1 MRKNKITALVLVCV
15 MMFSIMAT
23 GFVMAAEEEI
33 MPISESTSK
42 FEDISGHWAEQTII
56 NMTEKGIFKGQTET
70 LFAPDANVTNAEFVA
85 MCVRVANKEV
95 TPGNGSFT
103 DVTEGN
109 WYYEEVDKAVAMGI
123 LEAGGEFKPNEP
135 MNREDM
141 AVVAYKTYGEDVEA
155 AELDFSDKD
164 EISADKA
171 ELVAKAVTAGLIK
184 GMDTGDFQPKANMT
198 RAQSAT
204 VIERLMELVSEEPT
218 TTPSAEPTAS
228 TEPTPAPTEGCFPNE
243 DWTKSGIKGPQ
254 IDMGV
259 EKVDGETAY
268 TDKTGASA
276 VYYPGIERAGNINV
290 YVYLIPQGEKDDT
303 QMKVEVFFNGQTDE
317 KIIDTS
323 KEEKGYYYVGTYPCA
338 GSAKEY
344 EYVKVTRIS
353 EDDTYTRLSAIRF
366 DFLGMT
372 DKPGPNSAVN
382 GQYIVHPYDAK
393 YSHAGY
399 VTEPTTKPSATP
411 TGDVTE
417 DTETTLENPDEWNR
431 TFAEFF
437 DGNAVNEE
445 IWRIADKDGAG
456 HTLCSRWRENVEVK
470 DGNLHLLAKKEVR
483 PIENADGTLHEQ
495 PFTCGSMSTQSEDW
509 HYGYYEAKYK
519 YAAATGTN
527 NSFWLMSDGGPS
539 KMGDSEIDIN
549 EGHYP
554 YEMATNIHGF
564 DPNQGGTVRESLKY
578 PISAPQDLATEM
590 NIFHLEWNAKELKFG
605 CNGEIKRKAENKYCK
620 NPTRMYLSLA
630 VLDFAGEVTDAI
642 DGTEM
647 VVDWVKVYE
656 KK

>member
-23 GFVMAAEEEI
+23 GFVMAAEEEV
-33 MPISESTSK
+33 MPISENAATK

-56 NMTEKGIFKGQTET
+56 NMTELGIFEGRTET
-70 LFAPDANVTNAEFVA
+70 LFAPDDNVTNAEFVA
-85 MCVRVANKEV
+85 MCVRFANEDV
-95 TPGNGSFT
+95 TPGSGSFT

-109 WYYEEVDKAVAMGI
+109 WYYEEVEKAVALGI
-123 LEAGGEFKPNEP
+123 IEAGGEFKPNEP
-135 MNREDM
+135 MSREDM

-155 AELDFSDKD
+155 AELDFTDAE

-171 ELVAKAVTAGLIK
+171 ELVAKAVTAGLIE
-184 GMDTGDFQPKANMT
+184 GMDTGAFLPKDNMT
-198 RAQSAT
+198 RAQAAT
-204 VIERLMELVSEEPT
+204 VIERLMELVSVEPT
-218 TTPSAEPTAS
+218 PSASAEPTQ
-228 TEPTPAPTEGCFPNE
+228 EIGCFPNE
-243 DWTKSGIKGPQ
+243 DWIKSGIQGPE
-254 IDMGV
+254 METSFGTV
-259 EKVDGETAY
+259 VTETAY

-276 VYYPGIERAGNINV
+276 IYYPGIEREGNINI

-303 QMKVEVFFNGQTDE
+303 QMKVEVYHNGKVDE
-317 KIIDTS
+317 TIIDTS
-323 KEEKGYYYVGTYPCA
+323 KEEEGYYYIGWYDFA
-338 GSAKEY
+338 GSANEY

-353 EDDTYTRLSAIRF
+353 DDDTYTRLSMIRF
-366 DFLGMT
+366 DFLGMSSEENP
-372 DKPGPNSAVN
+372 DFDENSAVN
-382 GQYIVHPYDAK
+382 GQYYVAPYYRAETEEP
-393 YSHAGY
+393 SPS
-399 VTEPTTKPSATP
+399 TEPTTTP

-417 DTETTLENPDEWNR
+417 ETETSLANPDEWNL
-431 TFAEFF
+431 TFAEYF
-437 DGNAVNEE
+437 DGNALNEE
-445 IWRIADKDGAG
+445 VWKAADQDAAT
-456 HTLCSRWRENVEVK
+456 HTLCSRWKENVEVK
-470 DGNLHLLAKKEVR
+470 DGNLYLYAKKETR
-483 PIENADGTLHEQ
+483 PITLSDGRVIEQ
-495 PFTCGSMSTQSEDW
+495 PFTCGSISTLTEDW

-527 NSFWLMSDGGPS
+527 NSFWLMSDGGPAAQ
-539 KMGDSEIDIN
+539 GDSEIDIN

-564 DPNQGGTVRESLKY
+564 NPNEGGRVTSSMKY
-578 PISAPQDLATEM
+578 QINAAEDLATEM
-590 NIFHLEWNAKELKFG
+590 NIFHLEWDANQLQFG
-605 CNGEIKRKAENKYCK
+605 CNGEIVRRTDNRYCK

>member
-103 DVTEGN
+103 DVIEGN
-109 WYYEEVDKAVAMGI
+109 WYYEEVEKAVAMGI

-218 TTPSAEPTAS
+218 VTPSAEPT
-228 TEPTPAPTEGCFPNE
+228 ELPEIGCFPNE
-243 DWTKSGIKGPQ
+243 DWVKSGIKGPELDTGLET
-254 IDMGV
+254 IV
-259 EKVDGETAY
+259 TETAY

-276 VYYPGIERAGNINV
+276 IYYPGIERKGNVNI

-303 QMKVEVFFNGQTDE
+303 QMKVEIVHNGKTDE

-323 KEEKGYYYVGTYPCA
+323 KEEEGYYYIGWYDFA
-338 GSAKEY
+338 GSANEY
-344 EYVKVTRIS
+344 EYVKVTRTS
-353 EDDTYTRLSAIRF
+353 DDDTYTRLSMIRF
-366 DFLGMT
+366 DFLGMSQGT
-372 DKPGPNSAVN
+372 DFDENSAVN
-382 GQYIVHPYDAK
+382 GQYFVAPYYKKAEVEP
-393 YSHAGY
+393 SPSTA
-399 VTEPTTKPSATP
+399 PTTTPS
-411 TGDVTE
+411 GDVTE

-431 TFAEFF
+431 TFTEFF

-445 IWRIADKDGAG
+445 IWSVTDQQAAT
-456 HTLCSRWRENVEVK
+456 HTLCSRWKENVEVK
-470 DGNLHLLAKKEVR
+470 DGNLYLYAKKETR
-483 PIENADGTLHEQ
+483 PITLSNGDVFAADW
-495 PFTCGSMSTQSEDW
+495 TCGTINTHSKDW

-519 YAAATGTN
+519 YCAATGTN
-527 NSFWLMSDGGPS
+527 NSFWLMSPSGPA
-539 KMGDSEIDIN
+539 KPGDSEIDIN

-564 DPNQGGTVRESLKY
+564 DPNQGGRVTSSMKY
-578 PISAPQDLATEM
+578 QISAPQDLATEM
-590 NIFHLEWNAKELKFG
+590 NIFHLEWDAKQLQFG
-605 CNGEIKRKAENKYCK
+605 CNGTIVRKAENKYCK
-620 NPTRMYLSLA
+620 NPTIMYLSLA

>member
-56 NMTEKGIFKGQTET
+56 NMTENGIVKGQTPT
-70 LFAPDANVTNAEFVA
+70 LFAPDANVTNAEFIA
-85 MCVRVANKEV
+85 LCVRVANKEV
-95 TPGNGSFT
+95 TPGSGSFT

-109 WYYEEVDKAVAMGI
+109 WYYEEVEKAVALGI
-123 LEAGGEFKPNEP
+123 IEAGGEFKPNEP
-135 MNREDM
+135 MSREDM
-141 AVVAYKTYGEDVEA
+141 AVAAYKTYGEDVEA
-155 AELDFSDKD
+155 AELDFTDVD

-171 ELVAKAVTAGLIK
+171 ELVAKAVTVGLIE
-184 GMDTGDFQPKANMT
+184 GMDTGAFLPKDNMT

-204 VIERLMELVSEEPT
+204 VIERLMELISEEPT
-218 TTPSAEPTAS
+218 VTPSAEPT
-228 TEPTPAPTEGCFPNE
+228 ELPEIGCFPNE
-243 DWTKSGIKGPQ
+243 DWVKSGIVGPEL
-254 IDMGV
+254 DTGL
-259 EKVDGETAY
+259 EKIPTETAY

-276 VYYPGIERAGNINV
+276 IYYPGIEREGNINI

-303 QMKVEVFFNGQTDE
+303 QMKVEVYHNGKVDE
-317 KIIDTS
+317 TIIDTS
-323 KEEKGYYYVGTYPCA
+323 KEKEGYYYIGWYDFA
-338 GSAKEY
+338 GSSKEY

-353 EDDTYTRLSAIRF
+353 EDDTYTRLSMIRF
-366 DFLGMT
+366 DFLAMT
-372 DKPGPNSAVN
+372 SSENPDFNEHSPVN
-382 GQYIVHPYDAK
+382 GQYFVAPYYKKADVEPSPSTA
-393 YSHAGY
+393 
-399 VTEPTTKPSATP
+399 PTTEP

-417 DTETTLENPDEWNR
+417 ETETSLKNPEEWNL
-431 TFAEFF
+431 TFADYF
-437 DGNAVNEE
+437 DGTALNEE
-445 IWRIADKDGAG
+445 VWKAADKDAAS
-456 HTLCSRWRENVEVK
+456 HTLCSRWKENVEVK
-470 DGNLHLLAKKEVR
+470 DGNLYLYAKKEVR
-483 PIENADGTLHEQ
+483 PIELADGTIHEQ
-495 PFTCGSMSTQSEDW
+495 PFTCGSISTLANDW

-527 NSFWLMSDGGPS
+527 NSFWLMAPNVSEVGN
-539 KMGDSEIDIN
+539 SEIDIN

-564 DPNQGGTVRESLKY
+564 DPNQGGRVTASMKY
-578 PISAPQDLATEM
+578 QISAPQDLATEM
-590 NIFHLEWNAKELKFG
+590 NIFHLEWDAKQLQFG
-605 CNGEIKRKAENKYCK
+605 CNGEIVRKAENKYCK
-620 NPTRMYLSLA
+620 NPVRMYLSLA